1 MTETV
6 PPAYPFLVLLVSGG
20 HTQLVLA
27 LSPDKFSILADTLDN
42 KIGQGPFYYKIRAIA
57 DRASDVFDKAARL
70 LDLPS
75 STQASGAV
83 IEHYA
88 SLPPLAPFNT
98 HPSVALATAL
108 PDKSRIAFS
117 FSGILTATA
126 RRIEEFRPDVEEEA
140 LKREVSRV
148 FQEAVVGHL
157 CTKVGHAVKLLS
169 GQGMAEAGGLV
180 VSGGVASNQY
190 LRQT

>member
-1 MTETV
+1 M
-6 PPAYPFLVLLVSGG
+6 
-20 HTQLVLA
+20 
-27 LSPDKFSILADTLDN
+27 K
-42 KIGQGPFYYKIRAIA
+42 R
-57 DRASDVFDKAARL
+57 DVFDKAARL

-83 IEHYA
+83 IEYYA
-88 SLPPLAPFNT
+88 SLPPLPPFNT
-98 HPSVALATAL
+98 TPSQGLATAL

-117 FSGILTATA
+117 FSGILTATS
-126 RRIEEFRPDVEEEA
+126 RRIDELREEVDEEA

-157 CTKVGHAVKLLS
+157 CKKVGHAMALL
-169 GQGMAEAGGLV
+169 EPVGGLV

-190 LRQT
+190 LRKVYVIPEPSYTDPQVTGDDEQAQSKFAHTPLFSTDTTMYR

>member
-1 MTETV
+1 MMR
-6 PPAYPFLVLLVSGG
+6 LM
-20 HTQLVLA
+20 
-27 LSPDKFSILADTLDN
+27 K
-42 KIGQGPFYYKIRAIA
+42 R
-57 DRASDVFDKAARL
+57 DVFDKAARL

-88 SLPPLAPFNT
+88 SLSLLSPFNT
-98 HPSVALATAL
+98 TPSPALATAL

-126 RRIEEFRPDVEEEA
+126 RRIEELRGNVEEEA
-140 LKREVSRV
+140 LKREVSRI

-157 CTKVGHAVKLLS
+157 CKKVGHA
-169 GQGMAEAGGLV
+169 MAPLGNVGGLV

-190 LRQT
+190 LRST

>member
-1 MTETV
+1 MMR
-6 PPAYPFLVLLVSGG
+6 LM
-20 HTQLVLA
+20 
-27 LSPDKFSILADTLDN
+27 K
-42 KIGQGPFYYKIRAIA
+42 R
-57 DRASDVFDKAARL
+57 DVFDKAARL
-70 LDLPS
+70 VDLPS

-88 SLPPLAPFNT
+88 SLTPLPPFNT
-98 HPSVALATAL
+98 SPSEPLATAL

-126 RRIEEFRPDVEEEA
+126 RRIEELRGNVDEEA
-140 LKREVSRV
+140 LKREVSRI

-157 CTKVGHAVKLLS
+157 CKKVGHA
-169 GQGMAEAGGLV
+169 MAPLDNVGGLV

-190 LRQT
+190 LRRTYVLIHP

>member
-1 MTETV
+1 
-6 PPAYPFLVLLVSGG
+6 
-20 HTQLVLA
+20 
-27 LSPDKFSILADTLDN
+27 
-42 KIGQGPFYYKIRAIA
+42 
-57 DRASDVFDKAARL
+57 VFDKAARL

-88 SLPPLAPFNT
+88 SLTPLAPFST
-98 HPSVALATAL
+98 SPSEPLATAL

-126 RRIEEFRPDVEEEA
+126 RRIEQLRHTVEEEA
-140 LKREVSRV
+140 LKREISRV

-157 CTKVGHAVKLLS
+157 CRKVGHAISLLS
-169 GQGMAEAGGLV
+169 GQEEGKGMAEIGGLV

>member
-1 MTETV
+1 MR
-6 PPAYPFLVLLVSGG
+6 LM
-20 HTQLVLA
+20 
-27 LSPDKFSILADTLDN
+27 K
-42 KIGQGPFYYKIRAIA
+42 R
-57 DRASDVFDKAARL
+57 DVFDKAARL

-88 SLPPLAPFNT
+88 SLPPLSPFDIT
-98 HPSVALATAL
+98 PSPALATAL

-126 RRIEEFRPDVEEEA
+126 RRIEELREKVDEEA
-140 LKREVSRV
+140 MKREVSRI

-157 CTKVGHAVKLLS
+157 CKKVGHAMSSLDQV
-169 GQGMAEAGGLV
+169 GGLV

-190 LRQT
+190 LRST

>member
-1 MTETV
+1 M
-6 PPAYPFLVLLVSGG
+6 
-20 HTQLVLA
+20 
-27 LSPDKFSILADTLDN
+27 K
-42 KIGQGPFYYKIRAIA
+42 R
-57 DRASDVFDKAARL
+57 DVFDKAARL

-83 IEHYA
+83 IERYA
-88 SLPPLAPFNT
+88 SLPPLPPFNT
-98 HPSVALATAL
+98 TPSQPLATAL

-126 RRIEEFRPDVEEEA
+126 RRIEELRGTVDEEA
-140 LKREVSRV
+140 LKREVSKI

-157 CTKVGHAVKLLS
+157 CKKVGHA
-169 GQGMAEAGGLV
+169 MAPLDPVGGLM

-190 LRQT
+190 LRKTYVPPTLWKCADSQTGGNNDQA

>member
-1 MTETV
+1 MT
-6 PPAYPFLVLLVSGG
+6 
-20 HTQLVLA
+20 
-27 LSPDKFSILADTLDN
+27 
-42 KIGQGPFYYKIRAIA
+42 R
-57 DRASDVFDKAARL
+57 DVFDKAARL

-98 HPSVALATAL
+98 HPSAALATAL

-126 RRIEEFRPDVEEEA
+126 RRIEELRPDVEEEA

-157 CTKVGHAVKLLS
+157 CTKVGHAINLLS
-169 GQGMAEAGGLV
+169 GQGTAELGGLV

>member
-1 MTETV
+1 VFKNNE
-6 PPAYPFLVLLVSGG
+6 FEVL
-20 HTQLVLA
+20 
-27 LSPDKFSILADTLDN
+27 
-42 KIGQGPFYYKIRAIA
+42 IR
-57 DRASDVFDKAARL
+57 RDVFDKAARL

-88 SLPPLAPFNT
+88 SLMPLPPFDT
-98 HPSVALATAL
+98 SPSSALATAL

-126 RRIEEFRPDVEEEA
+126 RRIEELRDTDEEA

-157 CTKVGHAVKLLS
+157 CKKMGHAMALLD
-169 GQGMAEAGGLV
+169 QPVGGLV

-190 LRQT
+190 LRKTYYDNPKCCS

>member
-1 MTETV
+1 MR
-6 PPAYPFLVLLVSGG
+6 LM
-20 HTQLVLA
+20 
-27 LSPDKFSILADTLDN
+27 K
-42 KIGQGPFYYKIRAIA
+42 R
-57 DRASDVFDKAARL
+57 DVFDKAARL

-88 SLPPLAPFNT
+88 SLPPLPPFNKE
-98 HPSVALATAL
+98 PSQPLATAL

-126 RRIEEFRPDVEEEA
+126 RRIEELREKVDEEA
-140 LKREVSRV
+140 LVREVSRI

-157 CTKVGHAVKLLS
+157 CKKVGHA
-169 GQGMAEAGGLV
+169 MASLESVGGLV
-180 VSGGVASNQY
+180 VSGGVASNQF
-190 LRQT
+190 LRKTYAPLNLWNLTHDQFG

>member
-1 MTETV
+1 MMR
-6 PPAYPFLVLLVSGG
+6 LI
-20 HTQLVLA
+20 
-27 LSPDKFSILADTLDN
+27 K
-42 KIGQGPFYYKIRAIA
+42 R
-57 DRASDVFDKAARL
+57 DVFDKAARL

-88 SLPPLAPFNT
+88 SLPPLSPFDT
-98 HPSVALATAL
+98 TPSQPLATAL

-126 RRIEEFRPDVEEEA
+126 RRIEELRGNVDEEA
-140 LKREVSRV
+140 SKREVSRI
-148 FQEAVVGHL
+148 FQEAVIGHL
-157 CTKVGHAVKLLS
+157 CKKVGHA
-169 GQGMAEAGGLV
+169 MASLEPVGGLV

-190 LRQT
+190 LRQTYVLTRPLELY

>member
-1 MTETV
+1 
-6 PPAYPFLVLLVSGG
+6 
-20 HTQLVLA
+20 
-27 LSPDKFSILADTLDN
+27 
-42 KIGQGPFYYKIRAIA
+42 
-57 DRASDVFDKAARL
+57 

-88 SLPPLAPFNT
+88 SLTPLAPFNT
-98 HPSVALATAL
+98 TPSEALATAL

-126 RRIEEFRPDVEEEA
+126 RRIEQLQISVEDEA
-140 LKREVSRV
+140 LKRELSRV

-157 CTKVGHAVKLLS
+157 CTKVGHAISLRS
-169 GQGMAEAGGLV
+169 GQGEGKGKGKGMAEIGGLV

-190 LRQT
+190 LRQTWVFLNSDNTPSDE

>member
-1 MTETV
+1 MK
-6 PPAYPFLVLLVSGG
+6 LM
-20 HTQLVLA
+20 
-27 LSPDKFSILADTLDN
+27 K
-42 KIGQGPFYYKIRAIA
+42 R
-57 DRASDVFDKAARL
+57 DVFDKAARL

-88 SLPPLAPFNT
+88 SLAPLSPFNT
-98 HPSVALATAL
+98 TPSQPLATAL

-126 RRIEEFRPDVEEEA
+126 RRIEELRGNIDEEV
-140 LKREVSRV
+140 LKREVSRT

-157 CTKVGHAVKLLS
+157 CKKAGHA
-169 GQGMAEAGGLV
+169 MAPLGNVGGLV